1 MSYLNRNSERS
12 DSSRRNTLDIV
23 SLNSDSNLSED
34 EDEDSVSESR
44 ARRIEELANKM
55 LGEQPS
61 TRTRHPSDPGVTRSL
76 HDILGELD
84 TVRQSNGNFLYTL
97 QPNSSRGCFFAE
109 TYDP

>member
-1 MSYLNRNSERS
+1 MSNLNRNSERS
-12 DSSRRNTLDIV
+12 DSSRRGTLDIV

-61 TRTRHPSDPGVTRSL
+61 TTRTRHPSDPGVTRSL

-84 TVRQSNGNFLYTL
+84 TVRQSSG
-97 QPNSSRGCFFAE
+97 
-109 TYDP
+109 